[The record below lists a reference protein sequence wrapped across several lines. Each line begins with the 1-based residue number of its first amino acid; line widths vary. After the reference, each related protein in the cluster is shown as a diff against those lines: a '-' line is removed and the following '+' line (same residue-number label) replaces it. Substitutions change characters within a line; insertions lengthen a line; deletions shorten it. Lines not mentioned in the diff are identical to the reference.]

1 MHISHLLF
9 PLIAAP
15 LALSLAPAPEM
26 QTYPGSTSPS
36 RTPSAQAAAGPYHVI
51 ATFEVGGDGRW
62 DYLVVDPDAR
72 RLYVPRST
80 RVMVLDADSGS
91 VLGEI
96 PDTAGVHGVALAP
109 QLGKGFTSNGGAD
122 SVTVFDLKTLKVI
135 QTVKTGKNPDAIAF
149 EPKTKRIFAFNGRS
163 SDATVINADDLTVAG
178 TIALGG
184 KPEFAAI
191 DGAGK
196 LFVNIEDTSELVR
209 IDAQTMKVEKR
220 FPLAPG
226 EEPSGLA
233 IDPAHHRL
241 FSACANQKMVIT
253 DSETGK
259 VLASPP
265 IGKGV
270 DGAAFDA
277 ASGNAMSSNGEGTVS
292 VIATNDGE
300 KQFTV
305 IQTLTTAQGAR
316 TMTIDP
322 KTRHIYLPT
331 ADFEAPPASR
341 PEGGRSRPAMKPG
354 TFRIIVAGP

>member
-1 MHISHLLF
+1 VNMNHLLSLTVIA
-9 PLIAAP
+9 PILAMAPAMQTRPGSSPAPSTPSSQDAAAP
-15 LALSLAPAPEM
+15 
-26 QTYPGSTSPS
+26 
-36 RTPSAQAAAGPYHVI
+36 YHLI
-51 ATFEVGGDGRW
+51 TKFEVGGDGRW
-62 DYLVVDPDAR
+62 DYVSLDSTAR

-80 RVMVLDADSGS
+80 RVMVLDADSGA
-91 VLGEI
+91 VVGEI
-96 PDTAGVHGVALAP
+96 PDTAGVHGVAVASP
-109 QLGKGFTSNGGAD
+109 VGKGFASNGGAD
-122 SVTVFDLKTLKVI
+122 TVTAFDLKTLKVI

-149 EPKTKRIFAFNGRS
+149 EPKTKRVFAFNGRS
-163 SDATVINADDLTVAG
+163 SDATVINADDLSVVG

-184 KPEFAAI
+184 KPEFAVV

-209 IDAQTMKVEKR
+209 IDAQSMKVEKR

-233 IDPAHHRL
+233 IDPTHHRL
-241 FSACANQKMVIT
+241 FSVCANQKMIIT

-270 DGAAFDA
+270 DGAAFDM
-277 ASGNAMSSNGEGTVS
+277 ASGCALSSNGEGNIS
-292 VIATNDGE
+292 VIATNEGE

-322 KTRHIYLPT
+322 KTRRIYLPT
-331 ADFEAPPASR
+331 AEFEPPPASR
-341 PEGGRSRPAMKPG
+341 PEGGRSRPAMKAG